1 MRKHSQQGGWQPAP
15 LPRSDEQ
22 ENTVAVG
29 TSHYIFQLGQEG
41 WLSKPT
47 HAETKLKE
55 YGEGVAAWWA
65 QWECVDTIQQRLRC
79 TGIFS

>member
-1 MRKHSQQGGWQPAP
+1 MSRKTQ
-15 LPRSDEQ
+15 LLF
-22 ENTVAVG
+22 G

-47 HAETKLKE
+47 HAVETKLKE

-65 QWECVDTIQQRLRC
+65 QWECVDTIQQRLPDVPGSSLRLQPA
-79 TGIFS
+79 T